1 MQLGLPNSTCTD
13 IVISLSSYGNKA
25 LLADMLLNQIS
36 LGQLIATTQA
46 MNNGDF
52 LTVIYSGN
60 GVFSTQELLSTLS
73 VQNSNGQLVNF
84 FKNNYSM
91 PALASNIIKNN
102 YPSLGLVS
110 IVWTGD
116 QGNIIN
122 KLVQTHTYSSG
133 NISMLAY
140 IYADMTDDYS
150 IEQYIADAKNYFV
163 GLSSTS
169 LEINK
174 LTYHQ
179 DFSLAEHHLYGS
191 SRIGMRRYKNQTLIK
206 RDFKILGI
214 NADGTYNIDSN
225 SITNQV
231 LATVST
237 DSFILRSG
245 ITTYELTNHLGNV
258 LATITDKKIPV
269 TDNGNN
275 ILYYQA
281 EVITATDYYPFGMVM
296 PERNYT
302 ATDECGYRYTFNG
315 KETDNETGTQDY
327 GMRIYNPAIAKFL
340 SVDPLS
346 REYPWNSSYTFAE
359 NDVIRCIDLEGA
371 EKYVVVRC
379 WEGDKYKGTVYLYL
393 PNSGVTRQI
402 RTGPNAES
410 TMILNLQ
417 LSDAQMKQIQSGN
430 VYQTYTNGDVERLIP
445 SIDGLIF
452 NVDAKGSRSIRS
464 DAKLTNSP
472 LNAKEAEDLAA
483 TEKYIEKSDKK
494 LTGMGGRILS
504 PKIAEVHFGFD
515 KSESLTLGSEIL
527 NTFKDFLAAN
537 PDYILNVT
545 GYTDKVG
552 PTDYNKNL
560 GLERANDM
568 KIFLVNAGIDPNRI
582 NIATKGESEAEV
594 PENTSD
600 GQRLKDRKIVIQ
612 WQPKNP

>member
-1 MQLGLPNSTCTD
+1 MGS
-13 IVISLSSYGNKA
+13 
-25 LLADMLLNQIS
+25 
-36 LGQLIATTQA
+36 
-46 MNNGDF
+46 
-52 LTVIYSGN
+52 
-60 GVFSTQELLSTLS
+60 
-73 VQNSNGQLVNF
+73 
-84 FKNNYSM
+84 FKMNYSTDFCS
-91 PALASNIIKNN
+91 PFLK
-102 YPSLGLVS
+102 
-110 IVWTGD
+110 
-116 QGNIIN
+116 
-122 KLVQTHTYSSG
+122 KSG
-133 NISMLAY
+133 SVFHF
-140 IYADMTDDYS
+140 
-150 IEQYIADAKNYFV
+150 E
-163 GLSSTS
+163 
-169 LEINK
+169 E
-174 LTYHQ
+174 
-179 DFSLAEHHLYGS
+179 
-191 SRIGMRRYKNQTLIK
+191 
-206 RDFKILGI
+206 
-214 NADGTYNIDSN
+214 
-225 SITNQV
+225 
-231 LATVST
+231 
-237 DSFILRSG
+237 
-245 ITTYELTNHLGNV
+245 
-258 LATITDKKIPV
+258 KK
-269 TDNGNN
+269 
-275 ILYYQA
+275 
-281 EVITATDYYPFGMVM
+281 
-296 PERNYT
+296 
-302 ATDECGYRYTFNG
+302 YRYSFNG
-315 KETDNETGTQDY
+315 KETDNESGTQDY
-327 GMRIYNPAIAKFL
+327 GMRIYNPALCKFL

-346 REYPWNSSYTFAE
+346 REYPWNSSYAFAE